1 MVDTVGPSKKGA
13 LLINNLVA
21 DEKMGVVSAFTR
33 YDPDKETDPTYFK
46 ESLENSLSQAKIR
59 EYCEDF
65 LKLLTFNKEM
75 PQE

>member
-1 MVDTVGPSKKGA
+1 MDTVGPSKKGA

-46 ESLENSLSQAKIR
+46 EILENSLSQAKIR

>member
-1 MVDTVGPSKKGA
+1 MDTVGPSKKGA

-33 YDPDKETDPTYFK
+33 YDPDKEPDPKYFK
-46 ESLENSLSQAKIR
+46 EILENSLSQAKIR

-65 LKLLTFNKEM
+65 LKLHTLNKEM
-75 PQE
+75 PQG